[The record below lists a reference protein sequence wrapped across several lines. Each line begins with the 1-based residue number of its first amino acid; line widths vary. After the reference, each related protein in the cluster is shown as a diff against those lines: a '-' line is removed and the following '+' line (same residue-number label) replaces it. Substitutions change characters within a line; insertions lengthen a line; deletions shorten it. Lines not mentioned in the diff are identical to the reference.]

1 MATLQLGVRGA
12 AAPQPCEVGVP
23 GCIPTPSKATSA
35 VPCRAVLGVCV
46 AGSALSSLADR
57 RSSAL
62 SPLPAGAGVG
72 LRAHAGMLPYRLRF
86 ARAWSRRPEEGFE

>member
-1 MATLQLGVRGA
+1 MLLHHSPARLGYRA
-12 AAPQPCEVGVP
+12 ASPPPAKPP
-23 GCIPTPSKATSA
+23 A
-35 VPCRAVLGVCV
+35 PCRAVLGVCV